1 MASLAENVL
10 TSWGRQGMSME
21 WQFMVVAFKPFKS
34 LLPLLSFNSEGC
46 QAESLSFRME
56 IIEWDVC
63 YLI

>member
-1 MASLAENVL
+1 
-10 TSWGRQGMSME
+10 MSME
-21 WQFMVVAFKPFKS
+21 WEFMVVAFKPFKS

-56 IIEWDVC
+56 IIEWDIC